1 MRPPTEGREIK
12 DKFLAMR
19 LHLLTV
25 IALLI
30 FVSGILAFGWSNAE
44 KDKADL
50 RYQRTILQVEKDKI
64 LMLYT
69 RVADLAEDAEVR
81 VRSITKELGDENQRA
96 ILLGP
101 RAILDDLR

>member
-1 MRPPTEGREIK
+1 MRPPTEGKDIK
-12 DKFLAMR
+12 DDFRAMR
-19 LHLLTV
+19 RYMLTV
-25 IALLI
+25 ITLLI
-30 FVSGILAFGWSNAE
+30 LVSGILAIGWNNAE
-44 KDKADL
+44 KDKSDL
-50 RYQRTILQVEKDKI
+50 RTQRNILQAEKDKI

-81 VRSITKELGDENQRA
+81 VRSITKALANESQRA